1 MHEHLDSEK
10 HLSDRQESL
19 LRQRAGLGSEP
30 KVAGQHDGLPDE
42 IPDHEH
48 QEAAV
53 LAGHLP
59 DLVIGQVSEGWR
71 FHASS
76 KETDEP
82 HAPQD
87 IASPFNT

>member
-1 MHEHLDSEK
+1 
-10 HLSDRQESL
+10 
-19 LRQRAGLGSEP
+19 
-30 KVAGQHDGLPDE
+30 
-42 IPDHEH
+42 
-48 QEAAV
+48 V

-59 DLVIGQVSEGWR
+59 DLVIGQVSGGWR

-82 HAPQD
+82 HASQD